1 MFDRSLISDI
11 KLNNTNAIARSIT
24 MLENG
29 EDIPDS
35 FFSDIYQST
44 SKAIRIGITGPP
56 GAGKSTLSNEIVGQC
71 LANKESVGVI
81 AIDPTSPFTGGAL
94 LGDRVRMNKYGS
106 DDRVFIRSM
115 GSRGSLGGIAKKTQ
129 DVADILDASGKD
141 IIIFETV
148 GVGQGEYDVAKA
160 ADITVVVLVPESG
173 DEIQLMKAGLI
184 EIADLFVINKSDREG
199 SNRIASTLKNVLHHF
214 SNHKPKEP
222 EVLKTIASEG
232 RGITELYLAIK
243 DELNFMQKNGLLL
256 ERRLDRY
263 KGRVLDI
270 IKESLEK
277 EFWTS
282 DRRKLLDTR
291 ARSLKSLSSAPIDT
305 AKSLLKSQ

>member
-214 SNHKPKEP
+214 SNDKPKEP

>member
-35 FFSDIYQST
+35 FFIDIYQST

-214 SNHKPKEP
+214 SNDKPKEP

>member
-214 SNHKPKEP
+214 SNDKPKEP

-243 DELNFMQKNGLLL
+243 DELNFMQGNGLLL

>member
-1 MFDRSLISDI
+1 MFDENLISKI
-11 KLNNTNAIARSIT
+11 KLNNLKAIARSIS
-24 MLENG
+24 MIENS
-29 EDIPDS
+29 ENIPDS
-35 FFSDIYQST
+35 FYTGIYESRNN
-44 SKAIRIGITGPP
+44 AIRIGITGPP

-71 LANKESVGVI
+71 LANDETVGVI

-94 LGDRVRMNKYGS
+94 LGDRIRMNKYGS
-106 DDRVFIRSM
+106 DERVFIRSM

-129 DVADILDASGKD
+129 DVADVLDASGKD

-184 EIADLFVINKSDREG
+184 EIADMFVINKADREG

-214 SNHKPKEP
+214 SNDKSREP
-222 EVLKTIASEG
+222 LVLKTIANKG
-232 RGITELYLAIK
+232 KGISELYLAIK
-243 DELNFMQKNGLLL
+243 EELRLMQNNGSLSNRKLV
-256 ERRLDRY
+256 RY
-263 KGRVLDI
+263 KDRVSRI
-270 IKESLEK
+270 IQDSLEK

-282 DRRKLLDTR
+282 ARKESLDTKTK
-291 ARSLKSLSSAPIDT
+291 SLKNISIAPNDV
-305 AKSLLKSQ
+305 AKSLLESR